1 MKPQEFLSAMA
12 ETASKHDLELHMNLI
27 SKDVAVFGI
36 PGFEEISY
44 NDWFNQCKE
53 EFANKV
59 LKSVSYEGLK
69 ILEESPDRVMFQTVE
84 TIEGTDGF
92 VKVNELVVVIQEE
105 DDGQWRVVQE
115 RVLPEDEFIQS
126 NI

>member
-1 MKPQEFLSAMA
+1 MNPQEFLSAMA
-12 ETASKHDLELHMNLI
+12 ETASKHDFEAHMNLI

-53 EFANKV
+53 EFENKV
-59 LKSVSYEGLK
+59 LKSVAYEGLK
-69 ILEESPDRVMFQTVE
+69 ILDEAPDRVMFQTIE
-84 TIEGTDGF
+84 TIEGTDGL
-92 VKVNELVVVIQEE
+92 VKVNQLVVVIQEE
-105 DDGQWRVVQE
+105 EDGQWRVVQE
-115 RVLPEDEFIQS
+115 RVLPDDELIQS